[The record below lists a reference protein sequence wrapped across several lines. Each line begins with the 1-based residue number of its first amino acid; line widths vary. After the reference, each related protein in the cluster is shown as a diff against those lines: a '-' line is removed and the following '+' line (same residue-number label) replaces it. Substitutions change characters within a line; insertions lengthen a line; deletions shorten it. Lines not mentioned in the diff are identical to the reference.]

1 MSRGAARAPG
11 ERKPDLKYQ
20 MPLGFLPRE
29 RKNIAVLAAVLVTAI
44 GAALAV
50 GLAGGE
56 HAPSAAPTTTTPAPT
71 TSTSPPT
78 TTTAPPAVA
87 ADRCPLTDL
96 PAPHGVP
103 RRPALA
109 IKIGNEPDGARPQSG
124 LNEADIVFDTPA
136 EGFIMRYIAVYQC
149 NNAASIGP
157 TRSVRWLDWHLV
169 REFHHAI
176 LAFAGG
182 INPNVDRVESFT
194 WLSAADLLE
203 NAAGAGVRI
212 SSRVP
217 PDNLYT
223 SSAVLYRMFPK
234 RRTPPK
240 PVFRFSTNVPA
251 GSEPIHGYWIDFS
264 YGTDVI
270 WKWDTQLHMWLH
282 TYSGVPDIDALTG
295 GPVTARNVVVL
306 VVDYR
311 FGPYIESLGG
321 SGDVESQTVGGGVG
335 YVLRNGRAI
344 KIFWYR
350 KDLVDPFSFFH
361 GKHELVPLSPGRTW
375 VEIVPVRTPMGIIR

>member
-1 MSRGAARAPG
+1 VHRG
-11 ERKPDLKYQ
+11 L
-20 MPLGFLPRE
+20 FLHHG
-29 RKNIAVLAAVLVTAI
+29 KNFGTAAVVAVVAL
-44 GAALAV
+44 GAALA
-50 GLAGGE
+50 AAFASGG
-56 HAPSAAPTTTTPAPT
+56 HTQPATPTSTTAPAPSPTTTTPMS
-71 TSTSPPT
+71 ST
-78 TTTAPPAVA
+78 PPAVA

-109 IKIGNEPDGARPQSG
+109 IKIGNEPYGARPQSG

-149 NNAASIGP
+149 NNAASVGP
-157 TRSVRWLDWHLV
+157 TRSVRWVDWHLV

-182 INPNVDRVESFT
+182 INPNVDRVDSFS

-223 SSAVLYRMFPK
+223 STAALYRMFPQRK
-234 RRTPPK
+234 TPPK
-240 PVFRFSTNVPA
+240 PVFSFSSKVPA
-251 GSEPIHGYWIDFS
+251 GARRISGFWIDFS

-270 WKWDTQLHMWLH
+270 WKWDPGLHLWLH

-295 GPVTARNVVVL
+295 KPVTTRNIVIL

-311 FGPYIESLGG
+311 FGPYIESTGG
-321 SGDVESQTVGGGVG
+321 SGDVESQTLGGGVG

-344 KIFWYR
+344 KIFWHR
-350 KDLVDPFSFFH
+350 KYLVDPFSFFH
-361 GKHELVPLSPGRTW
+361 GKHELVRLSPGRTW
-375 VEIVPVRTPMGIIR
+375 VELVPVRTPMGVVR